1 MDAIRFCRGN
11 QGFIMTEAR
20 RNIVEKL
27 SEAAVL
33 AGRDE
38 NHITLIAVS
47 KQQPDERIEKSLA
60 GGQRIFGENR
70 VQEAFARW
78 QFRKTMYP
86 ELQLHLIGPLQSN
99 KAQDAVALFD
109 VIQTVDRP
117 KIATALAREMKA
129 AGRSLPCFVQVNT
142 GEEEQKAGIAPPELE
157 SFLSFCRNEAEL
169 RIVGLMCIPP
179 VEDEP
184 AMHFAL
190 LKKLADRY
198 ELPQISMGMSSD
210 FETAISF
217 GATHIR
223 VGSAFFGERPPQT

>member
-1 MDAIRFCRGN
+1 M
-11 QGFIMTEAR
+11 GFIMTEAR
-20 RNIVEKL
+20 RNIVVKL
-27 SEAAVL
+27 SEAAALV
-33 AGRDE
+33 GRDE
-38 NHITLIAVS
+38 SDITLIAVS

-60 GGQRIFGENR
+60 SGHRIFGENR
-70 VQEAFARW
+70 VQEAFERW
-78 QFRKTMYP
+78 QARKTMYP

-117 KIATALAREMKA
+117 KIATALAREMAA
-129 AGRSLPCFVQVNT
+129 AGRSLPCFIQVNT
-142 GEEEQKAGIAPPELE
+142 GEEDQKAGIAPAELE
-157 SFLSFCRNEAEL
+157 SFLSFCRDEAEL
-169 RIVGLMCIPP
+169 QIVGLMCIPP

-210 FETAISF
+210 FDTAISF

>member
-1 MDAIRFCRGN
+1 
-11 QGFIMTEAR
+11 MTEAR
-20 RNIVEKL
+20 RNIVVKL

-38 NHITLIAVS
+38 SDITLIAVS

-60 GGQRIFGENR
+60 SGHRIFGENR
-70 VQEAFARW
+70 VQEAFERW
-78 QFRKTMYP
+78 QARKTMYP

-117 KIATALAREMKA
+117 KIATALAREMAA
-129 AGRSLPCFVQVNT
+129 AGRSLPCFIQVNT
-142 GEEEQKAGIAPPELE
+142 GEEDQKAGIAPAELK
-157 SFLSFCRNEAEL
+157 SFLSFCREEAEL
-169 RIVGLMCIPP
+169 QIVGLMCIPP

-210 FETAISF
+210 FDTAISF

-223 VGSAFFGERPPQT
+223 VGSAFFGERPPRT